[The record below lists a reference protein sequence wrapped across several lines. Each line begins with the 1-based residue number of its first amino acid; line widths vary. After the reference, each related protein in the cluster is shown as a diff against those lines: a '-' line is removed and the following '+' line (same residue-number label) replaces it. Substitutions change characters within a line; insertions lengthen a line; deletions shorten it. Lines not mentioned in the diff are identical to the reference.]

1 MLSAPALS
9 FFEPSLAHA
18 DDVTITPEARARF
31 AAGVNLLKDP
41 EGPRYEEAYREFK
54 AAYASSPSY
63 KILGNLGLCAMKL
76 ERDEEAIQAFEK
88 YLTHAKDL
96 EPAEVA
102 QVKTDLETLKSGVV
116 YVSVASDPPGA
127 KLIDVRLPVRG
138 ERVTNIYGPLSQ
150 PQKLG
155 IRQGSHQITAKLD
168 GYVDQVW
175 EFEAGSTEIPPHTFT
190 MKKVESG
197 AVAATPVPTPGA
209 PATGTQ
215 VQPAP
220 ETTAAASRPI
230 PTGVYIGAAATGVL
244 TAGAVVT
251 GILALGKHSDFQ
263 SQNNGSDPSTA
274 QSTKDAGQTLNMV
287 TDICIGGAVVAAAVT
302 TYFFVTRPKTDG
314 ASAQSAARSTPDTTR
329 AAVSEIRLAPFA
341 GARSGGLS
349 LGGKF

>member
-9 FFEPSLAHA
+9 LFAPSLAHA

-31 AAGVNLLKDP
+31 SAGVNLLKDP

-116 YVSVASDPPGA
+116 HVTVASDPPGA

-138 ERVTNIYGPLSQ
+138 ERVTNIYGPIAQS
-150 PQKLG
+150 QKLG

-168 GYVDQVW
+168 GYVDAVW
-175 EFEAGSTEIPPHTFT
+175 EFDAGSAEIPPHTFT
-190 MKKVESG
+190 LKKVESG
-197 AVAATPVPTPGA
+197 AVAANPAPTPANPTTVA
-209 PATGTQ
+209 P
-215 VQPAP
+215 VQSAP
-220 ETTAAASRPI
+220 ETPVATSRPI
-230 PTGVYIGAAATGVL
+230 PTGVYIGAAATGAL
-244 TAGAVVT
+244 AAGAVVT

-263 SQNNGSDPSTA
+263 TQNTGTDPSTA
-274 QSTKDAGQTLNMV
+274 QSTKDAGQTLNLV

-302 TYFFVTRPKTDG
+302 TYFFVSRPSVTEP
-314 ASAQSAARSTPDTTR
+314 RP
-329 AAVSEIRLAPFA
+329 AVSELRLAPFA

-349 LGGKF
+349 FGGKF